1 MEQVQRVVVEVTGA
15 PADALI
21 GDLEAHREQ
30 LRGRPGFRGISI
42 ARSTS
47 TEGNTLLSVETRWRD
62 NNSLADYSSQ
72 TPNVESIIRGH
83 SDETV
88 SGSLDVRRLET
99 VADEEG
105 DASVPVYERM
115 AFALFV
121 PIGVLVFALLVIYGL
136 SRVYL
141 ALDPNV
147 ATPVAAVIAIG
158 ILAICGF
165 IAANPMIARWQV
177 AGIVGVVAA
186 VLLGGGIYAGV
197 NGKHTPEI
205 PQSVIAETQTA
216 LGSAKATTGPAGTPA
231 PTGAVTITTPD
242 DIHYD
247 KDTLNAKA
255 GSPITV
261 TYDNKSPIIHNIH
274 FFNGADAK
282 SGNVPGGATKLGS
295 KDTQTI
301 TFGPLPAGTYFFH
314 CDAHPTQMTGKLV
327 VS

>member
-1 MEQVQRVVVEVTGA
+1 MEQVQRVVVEVAGA
-15 PADALI
+15 PTDALI
-21 GDLEAHREQ
+21 GDLEAHREE
-30 LRGRPGFRGISI
+30 LRSRPGFRGISI
-42 ARSTS
+42 ARSTN

-88 SGSLDVRRLET
+88 SGSMDIRRLET
-99 VADEEG
+99 MAGEESE
-105 DASVPVYERM
+105 ASGPVYERL

-165 IAANPMIARWQV
+165 IAANPIIARWQV

-197 NGKHTPEI
+197 NGKHTPEV
-205 PQSVIAETQTA
+205 PKSLLAATQTA
-216 LGSAKATTGPAGTPA
+216 SAGSPAPGGTPA
-231 PTGAVTITTPD
+231 PAGALTITTPD

-255 GSPITV
+255 GSPISV

-274 FFNGADAK
+274 FFNGADATA
-282 SGNVPGGATKLGS
+282 GNVPGGSTKLG
-295 KDTQTI
+295 KQDTQTI